1 MKRRQSAIDLVV
13 INTHNPQWGL
23 CSIVDNSDNR
33 IAIIEELGKVILV
46 RHYSP
51 YGILKEITVKEGE
64 RIPLI
69 DCPMCKT
76 IDVPISYKT
85 TMTKGKKSIDIYE
98 CTICGKVPNITTDIK
113 VKSYVEL
120 GSPTT

>member
-1 MKRRQSAIDLVV
+1 MKRKQSTIDLVV

-33 IAIIEELGKVILV
+33 NAIIEETSKDKIV

-51 YGILKEITVKEGE
+51 YGQLKDIVVKEGE
-64 RIPLI
+64 AIPLI
-69 DCPMCKT
+69 DCPVCKT
-76 IDVPISYKT
+76 IDVPISFKA
-85 TMTKGKKSIDIYE
+85 TMTKGDKSVDIFE
-98 CTICGKVPNITTDIK
+98 CAVCGKVPNLATDIK
-113 VKSYVEL
+113 IKGYVEF